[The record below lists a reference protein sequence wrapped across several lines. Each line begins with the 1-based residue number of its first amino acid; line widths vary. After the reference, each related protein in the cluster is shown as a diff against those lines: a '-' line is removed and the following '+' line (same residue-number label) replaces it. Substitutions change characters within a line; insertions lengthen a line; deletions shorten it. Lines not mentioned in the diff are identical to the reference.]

1 MLSPRHC
8 CQSKKKPTMLNR
20 IPLVDLKKQYLQ
32 IREEINAVIMQVI
45 DETAFVGDPGNRF
58 VGQFETDFAHY
69 IGTKHCIG
77 CANGTDSIEIL
88 LRAHGIGP
96 GDEVLVPAM
105 TWIST
110 ASAVVSVGATP
121 VFVDIDPI
129 YYTINETL
137 IEQHITASTKAIIP
151 VHFYGNMANM
161 PAIMDIANKH
171 QLIVIEDCA
180 QAHGASINGKK
191 AGTWGHSASFSFY
204 PGKNL
209 GAYGDAGGIVTNSDD
224 IAAHCRMITNHGQ
237 AGKHNHQLVGRNS
250 KLDGIQAAILS
261 VKLKYLD
268 AWTEARINNAITYG
282 HLLHGVT
289 KPQTRPNSKH
299 VFHLY
304 VIQVPAR
311 EKLLEV
317 LKAKNIFAGIHYP
330 VSLPYLPAFASHNYT
345 PAHFPV
351 AYAFQSKIV
360 SLPMYAELSNAEIGQ
375 VANVVNEFVKQQQP
389 ISAKGAL

>member
-1 MLSPRHC
+1 
-8 CQSKKKPTMLNR
+8 MLNR

-32 IREEINAVIMQVI
+32 IREEINTAIMQVI

-58 VGQFETDFAHY
+58 VAQFESEFAQY

-88 LRAHGIGP
+88 LRAHGIGA

-110 ASAVVSVGATP
+110 ASAVVSVGAKP

-137 IEQHITASTKAIIP
+137 IEQYITPNTKAIVP
-151 VHFYGNMANM
+151 VHLYGNMANM
-161 PAIMDIANKH
+161 EAIMDIANKH
-171 QLIVIEDCA
+171 NLTVIEDCA
-180 QAHGASINGKK
+180 QAHGAEQNGKK

-209 GAYGDAGGIVTNSDD
+209 GAYGDAGGMVTNDD
-224 IAAHCRMITNHGQ
+224 YIAQQCRMIANHGQ
-237 AGKHNHQLVGRNS
+237 AGKHNHQLIGRNS
-250 KLDGIQAAILS
+250 KLDGVQAAILS

-268 AWTEARINNAITYG
+268 QWTDARMTNAATYNQ
-282 HLLHGVT
+282 LLEGAT
-289 KPQTRPNSKH
+289 LPKTRPNSKH

-304 VIQVPAR
+304 VVQVPER
-311 EKLLEV
+311 EKLLET
-317 LKAKNIFAGIHYP
+317 LKEQSIFAGIHYP
-330 VSLPYLPAFASHNYT
+330 VSLPYLPAFTAYGHT
-345 PAHFPV
+345 PTDFPV
-351 AYAFQSKIV
+351 AYAFQTKII
-360 SLPMYAELSNAEIGQ
+360 SLPMYAELSQDEIKK
-375 VANVVNEFVKQQQP
+375 VSSVVNGFVNQYQP
-389 ISAKGAL
+389 STSAAAQ